1 MGQLTTHV
9 LDTANGCTGSGI
21 KVELFRAGDSNEML
35 ASCFTNNDGRC
46 DQPLLG
52 GEDFVTGKYR
62 LVFHMGA
69 YFAALGTKLDDPP
82 FLDKIVISFG
92 IASENQNYHVPLL
105 VSPWAYSTYRG
116 S

>member
-9 LDTANGCTGSGI
+9 LDTANGRTGAGM
-21 KVELFRAGDSNEML
+21 KVELFRADDGNEL
-35 ASCFTNNDGRC
+35 LVSCRTNSDGRC

-52 GEDFVTGKYR
+52 GTDFVAGKYR
-62 LVFHMGA
+62 LVFHTGT
-69 YFAALGTKLDDPP
+69 YFTELGTQLDDPP

-92 IASENQNYHVPLL
+92 IAIASQNYHVPLL